1 MFFIYPTHP
10 INLIIIKKINPKNSH
25 LCICQMADISAHQ
38 KIMDQYFIID
48 FDSTFTQVEALDE
61 LARISLKNHPDR
73 ELIYKQIEDL
83 TNASMEGKLSFT
95 QSLENRVKLLQANRE
110 HLKQLV
116 THLKKKVSTSF
127 SRNTI
132 FFKNHA
138 DEVLIVSGGFKEF
151 IIPVV
156 TEYHIKNE
164 NIYANTFVFDEG
176 GNIIGYDRENPLSQE
191 GGKVKLLKELNLPGE
206 IFGIGD
212 GYSDFQLKESGMI
225 KKFFAFTENIERKSV
240 TEKADHITPSFDEFL
255 YINKLPRAISYPK
268 NRIKCL
274 VVGEVEEEALAQ
286 MRKEGY
292 NIRQRDTIEEKYLE
306 EAGILFCDEASQPTI
321 EQLQNAGRL
330 KVIGIFGKISN
341 KKLAEA
347 ACENGIIIFDDP
359 KHNPRNDDFIP
370 KRVMAFM
377 NEGKT
382 HTSCNFPDLQPP
394 RVNNAHRLIHIHKN
408 VPGILAKIND
418 VFARHNMNIVGEFLV
433 TNAQIGYVITDVN
446 TGYDT
451 SVLNELKAI
460 EQTIKFR
467 LLY

>member
-1 MFFIYPTHP
+1 
-10 INLIIIKKINPKNSH
+10 
-25 LCICQMADISAHQ
+25 
-38 KIMDQYFIID
+38 MDQYFIID

-73 ELIYKQIEDL
+73 ENIYKQIEDL
-83 TNASMEGKLSFT
+83 TNASMEGRLSFS
-95 QSLENRVKLLQANRE
+95 QSLEQRVKLLQANRE
-110 HLKQLV
+110 HLKQLI

-132 FFKNHA
+132 FFRNHQ
-138 DEVLIVSGGFKEF
+138 DEILIVSGGFKEF
-151 IIPVV
+151 ITPVV
-156 TEYHIKNE
+156 IEYHIKKE
-164 NIYANTFVFDEG
+164 NIYANTFEFDEE
-176 GNIIGYDRENPLSQE
+176 GNITGYDRNNPLSQE
-191 GGKVKLLKELNLPGE
+191 GGKVKLLKELKLPGD
-206 IFGIGD
+206 IYGIGD

-240 TEKADHITPSFDEFL
+240 AEKADHITPSFDEFL

-268 NRIKCL
+268 NRIKCF
-274 VVGEVEEEALAQ
+274 VAGDIEDEAFVQ
-286 MRKEGY
+286 IQKEGY
-292 NIRQRDTIEEKYLE
+292 DIRRRDVFDEESLE
-306 EAGILFCDEASQPTI
+306 SAGILFCDEENQPKP

-330 KVIGIFGKISN
+330 KAIGVFGRIASR
-341 KKLAEA
+341 KLAET

-359 KHNPRNDDFIP
+359 KNNPRNDDFIP
-370 KRVMAFM
+370 KRVIAFM

-418 VFARHNMNIVGEFLV
+418 VFARHNINIVGEFLV
-433 TNAQIGYVITDVN
+433 TNPQIGYVITDVN

-451 SVLNELKAI
+451 EVLNELKAI
-460 EQTIKFR
+460 EHTIKFR